1 LPRSTT
7 SPLDKPPAARED
19 IAMGEIKA
27 IVLLAALVA
36 ASSAGAAK
44 PKLPPYPEA
53 LRCAALTEAWTKQ
66 VEVLSDEGR
75 KRFDAAL
82 FWGLA
87 ASDSARH
94 ARLTSAKFKQ
104 DQLDAGA
111 VAAAEIAGND
121 ARAAAELRAC
131 VARVPPLK
139 P

>member
-1 LPRSTT
+1 MEGFRGPMLLCALAVAST
-7 SPLDKPPAARED
+7 A
-19 IAMGEIKA
+19 
-27 IVLLAALVA
+27 
-36 ASSAGAAK
+36 AAK

-53 LRCAALTEAWTKQ
+53 LRCAALTEAWAKQ
-66 VEVLSDEGR
+66 VEVASDEGR
-75 KRFDAAL
+75 KRFDGAL

-94 ARLTSAKFKQ
+94 ARLTAAKFKQ

-111 VAAAEIAGND
+111 LAAAEL
-121 ARAAAELRAC
+121 ARSDPKAATELRAC